1 MIIGIGTDLVEIKRI
16 DQACAKQGDRFI
28 QRVLTEEESAVYQA
42 FTSSQRQA
50 EFLAGRWAAKEACAK
65 AWGTGICKELSFQD
79 MAILSNKSG
88 QPQLFCLKIPYAIH
102 LSITHTAHYASAYV
116 VIEDRRSEHN

>member
-16 DQACAKQGDRFI
+16 DQAREKQGDRFVH
-28 QRVLTEEESAVYQA
+28 RVLTAEELACYQG
-42 FTSSQRQA
+42 FSSPKRQA

-65 AWGTGICKELSFQD
+65 AWGSGISKQLSFQD
-79 MAILSNKSG
+79 MCILSNKSG

-102 LSITHTAHYASAYV
+102 LSISHTDRYASAYV
-116 VIEDRRSEHN
+116 IIEQPDH